1 MKCVS
6 ILPISN
12 TVGKIGIAAV
22 EYQRSENKSFS
33 QIGIAREEYRKT
45 SSVPLSNSYL
55 WIPGNQANL
64 GPFHPTTEAPRVSE
78 FGIILLLERSH
89 HHRTPV

>member
-1 MKCVS
+1 VKCVS
-6 ILPISN
+6 ILLISN
-12 TVGKIGIAAV
+12 RQIVIAGRV

-33 QIGIAREEYRKT
+33 QIGMAREEYRKT
-45 SSVPLSNSYL
+45 SSGPLPNSYL
-55 WIPGNQANL
+55 WIPGNQADI
-64 GPFHPTTEAPRVSE
+64 GPMHPTTEAARVSE